1 MGVSGGRPD
10 VVKARQGE
18 VDRGDRGG
26 EMPDR
31 SDAADGEA
39 GVLSH
44 EVGIRCPPEASTR
57 TGRRSPLSVVPT
69 KIRELAIS
77 AGVTSSACAAASAVR
92 TASGRWR
99 TSGSRP

>member
-44 EVGIRCPPEASTR
+44 EVGI
-57 TGRRSPLSVVPT
+57 
-69 KIRELAIS
+69 S
-77 AGVTSSACAAASAVR
+77 AGEAHAQGSADARGVDPMS
-92 TASGRWR
+92 T
-99 TSGSRP
+99 